1 MQDKYGELIG
11 YIEPPK
17 TKLEIDRIQDI
28 LNGLEISNKTPLI
41 LELHY
46 IRQLYL
52 FALKFESFDR
62 QQFELSNIQSKL
74 KSLKS
79 NLTL

>member
-1 MQDKYGELIG
+1 MQDKHGELIG

-17 TKLEIDRIQDI
+17 IKLEIGRIHEI
-28 LNGLEISNKTPLI
+28 LNSLEISNKTTLI
-41 LELHY
+41 IELHH
-46 IRQLYL
+46 IRHLYL

-74 KSLKS
+74 KTLKS